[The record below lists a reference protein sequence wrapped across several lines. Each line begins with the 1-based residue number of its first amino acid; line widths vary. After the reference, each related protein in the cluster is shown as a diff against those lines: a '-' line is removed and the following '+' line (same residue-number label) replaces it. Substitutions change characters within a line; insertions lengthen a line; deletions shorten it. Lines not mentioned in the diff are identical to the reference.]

1 MYFLYS
7 REQFD
12 EKNQILAK
20 SGKQFVAG
28 YVVVNGIK
36 KDFTLLSSKP
46 DINRYIDV
54 RIVAE
59 GDPKDFTYEKP
70 KTVRK

>member
-36 KDFTLLSSKP
+36 KDFTL
-46 DINRYIDV
+46 
-54 RIVAE
+54 
-59 GDPKDFTYEKP
+59 
-70 KTVRK
+70 